1 MDDFGRHYSD
11 DSFWTKVRGVARRSG
26 RELVEKA
33 ITLFH
38 TLQDADTPRWART
51 VIVGVLG
58 YFILPLDAIPDFTPA
73 VGFADD
79 LGSLV
84 TAFGILAIHV
94 KPEHRDKARRT
105 TDEWFGRAD
114 DPTER

>member
-11 DSFWTKVRGVARRSG
+11 DSFWTKTRDVARRAG

-33 ITLFH
+33 ITLYH
-38 TLQDADTPRWART
+38 TAQDADTPRWART

-58 YFILPLDAIPDFTPA
+58 YFILPLDAIPDLTPA

-84 TAFGILAIHV
+84 AAFGILAVHV
-94 KPEHRDKARRT
+94 KSEHRDKARRT
-105 TDEWFGRAD
+105 TDQWFGPAD
-114 DPTER
+114 DAAG